1 MANNFQKLQKD
12 IHSVSGEEWQKR
24 GEKAALRVFH
34 NTAKTVPAYK
44 KFLKKH
50 RIDPA
55 SIKTIAD
62 FKKVPLMTKENYLR
76 AYPLNELLPEG
87 NIGAAQMISTSSG
100 STGVPYFWPR
110 GDHQEAESS
119 LIHELLL
126 TEFFHIDSK
135 RTLFVNTFAMGMWVA
150 GTTTYDS
157 VSRIA
162 QKYRMTVITPGIEFE
177 QILSAIERIGHHY
190 EQIIIAGYPPFVKDV
205 IDMGYER
212 KIAWDKLS
220 VRFLFAAESF
230 SETWREHIHG
240 MVKTKDPLSGSLNI
254 YGTADALIVAHETPL
269 SVLIRKLVTAHTKLH
284 RTVFGRD
291 HRIPTFAQYDPTRRY
306 FEELPDSKLIFT
318 SQSGIP
324 LVRYDIGDTG
334 NIFHF
339 DDIAR
344 TLKEGGV
351 DLRKE
356 VSDKK
361 LSTHIWNFPFVSIYG
376 RDRMTTSLYGLKIYP
391 EHIRGALEQRAIADH
406 TSGRFVMSTKT
417 DKKKNQYLELN
428 IELHAKIKNSHH
440 TAKHLSENI
449 INHLRT
455 VNGEYRRLHDALGER
470 AVPKIILHSHRSS
483 ALFSRQGKQQWK
495 A

>member
-1 MANNFQKLQKD
+1 MANNFQKLQED
-12 IHSVSGEEWQKR
+12 IHSISREEWQKR

-34 NTAKTVPAYK
+34 NAAKTVPAYK

-50 RIDPA
+50 NVNPA
-55 SIKTIAD
+55 SIRTIAD
-62 FKKVPLMTKENYLR
+62 FKKIPLMTKENYLK
-76 AYPLNELLPEG
+76 AYPLNELLPSG
-87 NIGAAQMISTSSG
+87 DITGAQMISTSSG
-100 STGVPYFWPR
+100 STGTPYFWPR

-126 TEFFHIDSK
+126 TEFFHIDTK

-162 QKYRMTVITPGIEFE
+162 EKYGMTVITPGIEFE
-177 QILSAIERIGHHY
+177 QILSAVAHIGHHY
-190 EQIIIAGYPPFVKDV
+190 DQIIIAGYPPFVKDV
-205 IDMGYER
+205 IDLGYER
-212 KIAWDKLS
+212 GIAWDKLS

-230 SETWREHIHG
+230 SETWREHIHALI
-240 MVKTKDPLSGSLNI
+240 KAKDPLFGSLNI

-269 SVLIRKLVTAHTKLH
+269 SVLIRKLVTKNTKLH
-284 RTVFGRD
+284 RIIFGGD

-324 LVRYDIGDTG
+324 LIRYDIGDTG

-339 DDIAR
+339 DDISR
-344 TLKEGGV
+344 TLKGEGF
-351 DLRKE
+351 DLQKE
-356 VSDKK
+356 VREKK
-361 LSTHIWNFPFVSIYG
+361 LGTYVWNFPFVSIYG

-391 EHIRGALEQRAIADH
+391 EHIRGALEQRIIADH

-428 IELHAKIKNSHH
+428 IELHAKIKNSDK
-440 TAKHLSENI
+440 TAKHLSANI
-449 INHLRT
+449 ISHLRA
-455 VNGEYRRLHDALGER
+455 VNSEYRRLHDALGER
-470 AVPKIILHSHRSS
+470 AVPKIILHPHLTSP
-483 ALFSRQGKQQWK
+483 LFSRQGKQQWK